1 MADISAASS
10 IGNSNSSSPTKG
22 NSINDVDVSQ
32 FLNLMIAELQNQ
44 DPLNPMDNTQ
54 MVQQV
59 SQIQQIGATNKL
71 SNTLAGLQLGQN
83 LSTASSLIGK
93 KVTALGDDGSDVQG
107 VVDRVTVEVDSA
119 DSSKTSLKGHIGD
132 SSFSLSNVREVD
144 LAS

>member
-1 MADISAASS
+1 MADVSATNPFTGA
-10 IGNSNSSSPTKG
+10 SSPTPTTG
-22 NSINDVDVSQ
+22 NNLNNVDVSQ

-44 DPLNPMDNTQ
+44 DPMNPMDNTQ

-71 SNTLAGLQLGQN
+71 SNTLAALQLGQN

-93 KVTALGDDGSDVQG
+93 QVTALSDDGSDIQG

-132 SSFSLSNVREVD
+132 SSFDLGNVRQVEA
-144 LAS
+144 AS